1 MFYDCRCKYN
11 KKTFMNIKNVETHYR
26 ASLLRSKV

>member
-11 KKTFMNIKNVETHYR
+11 KKTFINNKKIRDVTSSV
-26 ASLLRSKV
+26 ASLYV